1 MLRLLTRPRATP
13 LRVLSRA
20 YSTPS
25 TPSTPKVA
33 SSAPAGTVLKGCNVR
48 KSGQDPVALED
59 SEYPQWLWDILD
71 PAAQQAKLAADPIR
85 AARKAQK
92 ARAKAILQ
100 ENNFISKM
108 NK

>member
-1 MLRLLTRPRATP
+1 MLRLLTRSRAAP
-13 LRVLSRA
+13 LRVISRA

-25 TPSTPKVA
+25 QPKTPSSVA
-33 SSAPAGTVLKGCNVR
+33 AGTVLKGCNVR
-48 KSGQDPVALED
+48 KNGQDPVALED

-71 PAAQQAKLAADPIR
+71 PAAQKAKLEADPVR

-92 ARAKAILQ
+92 ARAKAKLQ
-100 ENNFISKM
+100 DNNFVSKM

>member
-1 MLRLLTRPRATP
+1 MLRLLTRSRATP
-13 LRVLSRA
+13 IRVIARA

-25 TPSTPKVA
+25 APKVP
-33 SSAPAGTVLKGCNVR
+33 SSVAAGTVLKGCNVR
-48 KSGQDPVALED
+48 KNGQDPVALED

-71 PAAQQAKLAADPIR
+71 PAAQKAKLDADPVR

-92 ARAKAILQ
+92 TRAKAVLQ